1 MSHAKSW
8 IRIDDFTMLFKYG
21 GTEMGQVSCSPW
33 NVREWT
39 IKPSFEADV
48 GFIEALRDKKYSSL
62 GEASQSLVDLWSIQA
77 ALEASLK
84 TGDWLD
90 EESALDMYQ
99 SWMDSVLNSFNNHC
113 GGSD

>member
-1 MSHAKSW
+1 MSHTKSW
-8 IRIDDFTMLFKYG
+8 VRIDDFTKLFKYG

-48 GFIEALRDKKYSSL
+48 GFVEVLKGKKYSSL
-62 GEASQSLVDLWSIQA
+62 SEASQALVDLWSIQTV
-77 ALEASLK
+77 LEASLEK
-84 TGDWLD
+84 GYWED